1 MRRGVLRL
9 LGGLLAVAL
18 GTGMLCVPAFCD
30 EAMPEGFSDLA
41 EILPDEE
48 RALLDE
54 ELFSENAQTAGKA
67 LEQMLTPSRLF
78 GMAESLTERA
88 ATGALSLLATLTG
101 LLMISAVLTA
111 LSSTVG
117 SAALGTAVRF
127 CTTVAIFAAILSHE
141 YGALLALQVC
151 LERLCALVGMMI
163 PIAGSVW
170 AMGGNIGTA
179 TAGTGV
185 LSVFLTITEHLL
197 AASIVPVCS
206 FCMAAALCG
215 SIGPEPMLRGVSAAI
230 KKGYTFLLGL
240 VMSLLLFSL
249 SATTALSASAD
260 SMAARTAKL
269 VSATVI
275 PTVGGSVGETLRTVA
290 ASVQYLKGVVGF
302 GGILLVLLL
311 TLPMLL
317 SLIGGRLAFLLAGGL
332 AELLGC
338 DNESKLLGELGSV
351 FGCMIAVCAMSGVMF
366 ILALTVFVKST
377 VAVA

>member
-1 MRRGVLRL
+1 MNQGVLRI
-9 LGGLLAVAL
+9 LGALLAVAI
-18 GTGMLCVPAFCD
+18 GVGILCLPVFCD
-30 EAMPEGFSDLA
+30 EAMPEEFSDLS
-41 EILPDEE
+41 ELIPDEDRE
-48 RALLDE
+48 LLDE
-54 ELFSENAQTAGKA
+54 EMFSEDAQTAGKA

-78 GMAESLTERA
+78 GILESLGERA
-88 ATGALSLLATLTG
+88 ATGALSLLAILAG

-117 SAALGTAVRF
+117 SAALGGAVRF
-127 CTTVAIFAAILSHE
+127 CTTVAIFAAILSHQ
-141 YGALLALQVC
+141 YQALLAVQAC
-151 LERLCALVGMMI
+151 LSRLCALMGMMI

-170 AMGGNIGTA
+170 AMGGNVGTA

-185 LSVFLTITEHLL
+185 LSVFLTLTEHLL
-197 AASIVPVCS
+197 SASIVPVCS

-215 SIGPEPMLRGVSAAI
+215 SIGPEPMLRGVSSTV
-230 KKGYTFLLGL
+230 KKTYTFLLGL

-260 SMAARTAKL
+260 GMAARTAKL

-290 ASVQYLKGVVGF
+290 ASVQYLKGIVGF

-311 TLPMLL
+311 TLPVLL

-338 DNESKLLGELGSV
+338 DNESKLLGELGNI